1 MQPESVHNRANKTA
15 REGCFVLGYNKD
27 MKFILANKTTNRA
40 FTLVELLIVLA
51 IIGLLSSV
59 VISST
64 TVSRTKARD
73 MRRIGDLKEI
83 QLALAIYYDVNKSYP
98 TTLAPIVTD
107 KYLSVIP
114 SDPDSTKIY
123 EYQLN
128 SGKYCLGANLEGTAP
143 TDIVDANCAIPSSG
157 VGVSDS
163 WFKAQP

>member
-1 MQPESVHNRANKTA
+1 MYK
-15 REGCFVLGYNKD
+15 VLSKIKKELNS
-27 MKFILANKTTNRA
+27 LADKIRLLLATCYLLPRKSSSRA

-59 VISST
+59 VLSST
-64 TVSRTKARD
+64 SVSRTKARD

-83 QLALAIYYDVNKSYP
+83 QLALAIYYDVNKLYP
-98 TTLAPIVTD
+98 ASLASLVTD

-143 TDIVDANCAIPSSG
+143 TDIADANCAIPSSG